1 MALCDAHN
9 AIARDPS
16 SATAQVRA
24 GRALLGL
31 SRADDAVDAFRDALA
46 LNAIAAGANAGLK
59 RALAASAEQEAA
71 RQDATVESLKG
82 TSRVRN
88 AMPPIHLLL
97 LRFFPPANTH
107 RPSYSFSVCVCV
119 CVCVCV
125 YVCVSV
131 CVCAFLFL

>member
-97 LRFFPPANTH
+97 LRFFPPANT
-107 RPSYSFSVCVCV
+107 F
-119 CVCVCV
+119 
-125 YVCVSV
+125 
-131 CVCAFLFL
+131 